1 MAQVRDIKARI
12 SLDGESA
19 FRKALS
25 MSNNSLKAMREEL
38 KTVTS
43 EFNQN
48 DDAVE
53 KTAKAQEI
61 LRKMQEQS
69 EQKIQALSDAV
80 EYQSRKYQEAQAA
93 ADQAAEAYGY
103 ASEEAIHARKAADDA
118 ASATDKYSKMLYSA
132 QGEANKLSRELED
145 ISNSSDSSAD
155 SFDDVSDSFR
165 RALSMSNASLKSMRE
180 ELKTVTSE
188 FNQNDD
194 AVEKTAKAQ
203 EILRKMQ
210 EQSEQKIQALS
221 EAVEYQSRKYQE
233 AQAAADQAAEAYGY
247 ASEEAINARK
257 TADDAASA
265 TYKYS
270 EMLYSAQGEAN
281 KLSRELEDISNS
293 SDSSADSF
301 DDVSD
306 SLEDVNERSDK
317 ASDGFTT
324 MKGVAANLY
333 TEGIKFVTDGLHDMY
348 DLLLESDSAVGSFA
362 VKTGT
367 AASDMGQY
375 KDIINDIYESGNGES
390 LSNVS
395 DTMALVVQQ
404 FGNLNDADLSDITEN
419 LFTMESYFG
428 YDAQEQLRA
437 VKMLMDQFGVSCD
450 EAFSM
455 MIQGSQQGL
464 DKNGDLLDS
473 INEYAVHYQQLGY
486 DADDFFNSLAN
497 GTASGTFSVDKLG
510 DAMKEFGIRTK
521 DTADSTTEGFSLI
534 GLDADEMREK
544 FSQGGETAR
553 QATEDTLTA
562 LFQMDDQVK
571 MNQAGVDLFGTMW
584 EDLGAAGVKALM
596 NVNGNITTS
605 KETLEE
611 VDKIKFNGVER
622 RTESL
627 GRKFK
632 TEITQPIFDKAMP
645 KLESAMDYVSNNMDH
660 IIDTI
665 KKVGEAMKIALAIG
679 TVTKFVSSAV
689 SGMTAVVNAI
699 KAAKDAQLLL
709 NAAQKANLFGLIAG
723 VAVGA
728 GIAVYDYYRN
738 LEDSLEPTSLVSE
751 KTQELCDKLSDQ
763 KTKWEEAKDAAD
775 TNIKNKDAEFQYYE
789 GLKAELDG
797 IVDGNGRIKEGYE
810 NRAKFITEEL
820 GDVTGEEIEIV
831 DGVIQKYDEL
841 SVKLDEVLLK
851 KKGEAYANIYA
862 DQFSEALSG
871 KDDALNAY
879 MEAQNNYNSFRTHT
893 IYTDSG
899 QRNLRIAE
907 LEQSYENLRALGPDP
922 TDDWFGGT
930 LWTDFNNV
938 KKELNQL
945 KQEAADES
953 TLQQAL
959 MNAED
964 MYSEYSTTIA
974 NYQQL
979 QQAITSGTKD
989 ELETSMYYLENH
1001 FATAE
1006 TATSGYLQRQAYRI
1020 NNELGNTKTAV
1031 ANGMAGVTQ
1040 EDVTAMENMN
1050 IKAGIEW
1057 RKATS
1062 NAQKSMDD
1070 TVAAAAE
1077 LSGKLWS
1084 PMAAAATTGGSTFKA
1099 TFDAQDTPS
1108 AFNGLL
1114 ERSQNIAYE
1123 LYNNAAYAANM
1134 SADGYLNTMEERRR
1148 QLEASVSYTASMI
1161 SNAFNSALG
1170 IASPSK
1176 KFGWAAEMSVAGYIN
1191 TINDSLPEMQNAGR
1205 TMAESAVTPF
1215 EQYLSEHSVSPE
1227 VYATAAIGTAD
1238 RISNRG
1244 NTQNLNRTANITV
1257 NLNGLS
1263 IGNVN
1268 SEDDIRKVMQRIAAE
1283 TQKAVFVT
1291 GGGVK

>member
-103 ASEEAIHARKAADDA
+103 ASEEAINARKAADDA

-155 SFDDVSDSFR
+155 SFDDVSDS
-165 RALSMSNASLKSMRE
+165 
-180 ELKTVTSE
+180 
-188 FNQNDD
+188 
-194 AVEKTAKAQ
+194 
-203 EILRKMQ
+203 
-210 EQSEQKIQALS
+210 
-221 EAVEYQSRKYQE
+221 
-233 AQAAADQAAEAYGY
+233 
-247 ASEEAINARK
+247 
-257 TADDAASA
+257 
-265 TYKYS
+265 
-270 EMLYSAQGEAN
+270 
-281 KLSRELEDISNS
+281 
-293 SDSSADSF
+293 
-301 DDVSD
+301 
-306 SLEDVNERSDK
+306 LEDVSERSDK

-404 FGNLNDADLSDITEN
+404 FGDLNDADLSDITEN

-437 VKMLMDQFGVSCD
+437 VKMLMDQFGVSSD

-455 MIQGSQQGL
+455 IIQGSQQGL

-521 DTADSTTEGFSLI
+521 DTSTTTTDAFTLLGYGAGAS
-534 GLDADEMREK
+534 ADEIQKTKDEVEK
-544 FSQGGETAR
+544 LEKNLKYAKMEQSNFNDKTSELTRMKNADKIAEYSNALETANFKLEMMTSSADTSKGSIEDLQNKFAEGGESA
-553 QATEDTLTA
+553 QEATQEVLEA
-562 LFQMDDQVK
+562 LFSMEDPVAQ
-571 MNQAGVDLFGTMW
+571 NAAGVGLFGTMW

-605 KETLEE
+605 KKTLEE

-660 IIDTI
+660 IIDII

-723 VAVGA
+723 LAVGA
-728 GIAVYDYYRN
+728 GIAIYDYYRN

-763 KTKWEEAKDAAD
+763 RTKWEEAKDAAD

-871 KDDALNAY
+871 KDDALNTY
-879 MEAQNNYNSFRTHT
+879 MEAQNNYNSFRTHA
-893 IYTDSG
+893 IYADSG

-907 LEQSYENLRALGPDP
+907 LEKQNARLREYDIADPD
-922 TDDWFGGT
+922 
-930 LWTDFNNV
+930 V
-938 KKELNQL
+938 VRELNQL
-945 KQEAADES
+945 KQEAADER

>member
-155 SFDDVSDSFR
+155 SFDDVSDS
-165 RALSMSNASLKSMRE
+165 
-180 ELKTVTSE
+180 
-188 FNQNDD
+188 
-194 AVEKTAKAQ
+194 
-203 EILRKMQ
+203 
-210 EQSEQKIQALS
+210 
-221 EAVEYQSRKYQE
+221 
-233 AQAAADQAAEAYGY
+233 
-247 ASEEAINARK
+247 
-257 TADDAASA
+257 
-265 TYKYS
+265 
-270 EMLYSAQGEAN
+270 
-281 KLSRELEDISNS
+281 
-293 SDSSADSF
+293 
-301 DDVSD
+301 
-306 SLEDVNERSDK
+306 LEDVRDRSDK
-317 ASDGFTT
+317 ASDGFTA

-404 FGNLNDADLSDITEN
+404 FGDLNDADLSDITEN

-437 VKMLMDQFGVSCD
+437 VKMLMDQFGVSSD

-645 KLESAMDYVSNNMDH
+645 KLESAMDYISNNMDH
-660 IIDTI
+660 IIDAI

-723 VAVGA
+723 LAVGA
-728 GIAVYDYYRN
+728 GIAIYDYYRN

-763 KTKWEEAKDAAD
+763 RTKWEEAKDAAD

-797 IVDGNGRIKEGYE
+797 IVDDNGRIKEGYE

-964 MYSEYSTTIA
+964 MYSECSTTIA

-1050 IKAGIEW
+1050 IRAGIEW

-1084 PMAAAATTGGSTFKA
+1084 PMAAAAATGGSTFKA

-1148 QLEASVSYTASMI
+1148 QLEATVSYTASMI

>member
-53 KTAKAQEI
+53 KTARAQEI

-103 ASEEAIHARKAADDA
+103 ASEEAINARKTADDA

-132 QGEANKLSRELED
+132 QGEANKLSRELEN
-145 ISNSSDSSAD
+145 IS
-155 SFDDVSDSFR
+155 
-165 RALSMSNASLKSMRE
+165 
-180 ELKTVTSE
+180 
-188 FNQNDD
+188 
-194 AVEKTAKAQ
+194 
-203 EILRKMQ
+203 
-210 EQSEQKIQALS
+210 
-221 EAVEYQSRKYQE
+221 
-233 AQAAADQAAEAYGY
+233 G
-247 ASEEAINARK
+247 
-257 TADDAASA
+257 
-265 TYKYS
+265 
-270 EMLYSAQGEAN
+270 
-281 KLSRELEDISNS
+281 S

-306 SLEDVNERSDK
+306 SLEDVRDRSDK
-317 ASDGFTT
+317 ASDGFTA
-324 MKGVAANLY
+324 MQGVAANLY
-333 TEGIKFVTDGLHDMY
+333 TKGIELVADGLRDMY

-404 FGNLNDADLSDITEN
+404 FGDLNDADLSDITEN

-437 VKMLMDQFGVSCD
+437 VKMLMDQFGVSSD

-455 MIQGSQQGL
+455 IIQGSQQGL
-464 DKNGDLLDS
+464 NKNDDLLDT
-473 INEYAVHYQQLGY
+473 INEYAVQYKQLGY
-486 DADDFFNSLAN
+486 DADDFFNSLVN
-497 GTASGTFSVDKLG
+497 GTASGTHSVDKLG
-510 DAMKEFGIRTK
+510 DAMKEFNIKTK
-521 DTADSTTEGFSLI
+521 DTSTTTTDAFTLLGYGAGASAEEIKKTEDEIEQLEKNLKYAKMEQSNFNDTTSELTRMKNADKI
-534 GLDADEMREK
+534 AEYSDALQVARSKLDDMATSGKSTKGSIEDLQER
-544 FSQGGETAR
+544 FAQGGESA
-553 QATEDTLTA
+553 QEATQEVLEA
-562 LFQMDDQVK
+562 LFSMEDPVAQ
-571 MNQAGVDLFGTMW
+571 NAAGVGLFGTKW
-584 EDLGAAGVKALM
+584 EDLGIEGVKALM
-596 NVNGNITTS
+596 DVNGNITTS

-611 VDKIKFNGVER
+611 VDKIKFNSVER

-723 VAVGA
+723 LAVGA
-728 GIAVYDYYRN
+728 GIAIYDYYRN

-751 KTQELCDKLSDQ
+751 KTQELCDKLSNQ

-871 KDDALNAY
+871 KDDALNTY
-879 MEAQNNYNSFRTHT
+879 MEAQNNYNSFRTHA

-907 LEQSYENLRALGPDP
+907 LERSYENLKALGPDP

-1020 NNELGNTKTAV
+1020 NNELDNTKTAV

-1077 LSGKLWS
+1077 LGGKLWS
-1084 PMAAAATTGGSTFKA
+1084 PMAAAAATSGSTFKA

-1227 VYATAAIGTAD
+1227 AYANAAIGTAD
-1238 RISNRG
+1238 RMSNRE
-1244 NTQNLNRTANITV
+1244 NTQNLNRTANVTV

>member
-103 ASEEAIHARKAADDA
+103 AAEEAIHARKAADDA

-155 SFDDVSDSFR
+155 SFDDVSDS
-165 RALSMSNASLKSMRE
+165 
-180 ELKTVTSE
+180 
-188 FNQNDD
+188 
-194 AVEKTAKAQ
+194 
-203 EILRKMQ
+203 
-210 EQSEQKIQALS
+210 
-221 EAVEYQSRKYQE
+221 
-233 AQAAADQAAEAYGY
+233 
-247 ASEEAINARK
+247 
-257 TADDAASA
+257 
-265 TYKYS
+265 
-270 EMLYSAQGEAN
+270 
-281 KLSRELEDISNS
+281 
-293 SDSSADSF
+293 
-301 DDVSD
+301 
-306 SLEDVNERSDK
+306 LEDVRDCSDK

-404 FGNLNDADLSDITEN
+404 FGDLNDADLSDVTEN

-437 VKMLMDQFGVSCD
+437 VKMLMDQFGVSSD

-455 MIQGSQQGL
+455 IIQGSQQGL

-473 INEYAVHYQQLGY
+473 INEYAVHYKQLGY

-605 KETLEE
+605 KKTLEE

-689 SGMTAVVNAI
+689 SGMFAVIDAI

-728 GIAVYDYYRN
+728 GIAIYDYYRN

-763 KTKWEEAKDAAD
+763 RTKWEEAKDAAD

-1020 NNELGNTKTAV
+1020 NNELDNTKTAV

-1084 PMAAAATTGGSTFKA
+1084 PMAAAAATGGSTFKA

-1215 EQYLSEHSVSPE
+1215 ERYLSEHSVSPE
-1227 VYATAAIGTAD
+1227 AYANAAIGTAD

-1244 NTQNLNRTANITV
+1244 NTQNLNRTANVTV

>member
-145 ISNSSDSSAD
+145 ISN
-155 SFDDVSDSFR
+155 
-165 RALSMSNASLKSMRE
+165 N
-180 ELKTVTSE
+180 
-188 FNQNDD
+188 
-194 AVEKTAKAQ
+194 
-203 EILRKMQ
+203 
-210 EQSEQKIQALS
+210 
-221 EAVEYQSRKYQE
+221 
-233 AQAAADQAAEAYGY
+233 
-247 ASEEAINARK
+247 
-257 TADDAASA
+257 
-265 TYKYS
+265 
-270 EMLYSAQGEAN
+270 
-281 KLSRELEDISNS
+281 

-306 SLEDVNERSDK
+306 SLEDVSERSDK

-404 FGNLNDADLSDITEN
+404 FGDLNDADLSDITEN

-437 VKMLMDQFGVSCD
+437 VKMLMDQFGVSSD

-605 KETLEE
+605 KKTLEE

-622 RTESL
+622 RTE
-627 GRKFK
+627 
-632 TEITQPIFDKAMP
+632 
-645 KLESAMDYVSNNMDH
+645 
-660 IIDTI
+660 
-665 KKVGEAMKIALAIG
+665 
-679 TVTKFVSSAV
+679 
-689 SGMTAVVNAI
+689 
-699 KAAKDAQLLL
+699 
-709 NAAQKANLFGLIAG
+709 NL
-723 VAVGA
+723 
-728 GIAVYDYYRN
+728 
-738 LEDSLEPTSLVSE
+738 
-751 KTQELCDKLSDQ
+751 
-763 KTKWEEAKDAAD
+763 
-775 TNIKNKDAEFQYYE
+775 
-789 GLKAELDG
+789 
-797 IVDGNGRIKEGYE
+797 
-810 NRAKFITEEL
+810 
-820 GDVTGEEIEIV
+820 
-831 DGVIQKYDEL
+831 
-841 SVKLDEVLLK
+841 
-851 KKGEAYANIYA
+851 
-862 DQFSEALSG
+862 SEA
-871 KDDALNAY
+871 
-879 MEAQNNYNSFRTHT
+879 E
-893 IYTDSG
+893 
-899 QRNLRIAE
+899 
-907 LEQSYENLRALGPDP
+907 
-922 TDDWFGGT
+922 
-930 LWTDFNNV
+930 
-938 KKELNQL
+938 
-945 KQEAADES
+945 
-953 TLQQAL
+953 
-959 MNAED
+959 
-964 MYSEYSTTIA
+964 
-974 NYQQL
+974 
-979 QQAITSGTKD
+979 
-989 ELETSMYYLENH
+989 
-1001 FATAE
+1001 
-1006 TATSGYLQRQAYRI
+1006 
-1020 NNELGNTKTAV
+1020 
-1031 ANGMAGVTQ
+1031 
-1040 EDVTAMENMN
+1040 
-1050 IKAGIEW
+1050 
-1057 RKATS
+1057 
-1062 NAQKSMDD
+1062 
-1070 TVAAAAE
+1070 
-1077 LSGKLWS
+1077 
-1084 PMAAAATTGGSTFKA
+1084 
-1099 TFDAQDTPS
+1099 
-1108 AFNGLL
+1108 
-1114 ERSQNIAYE
+1114 
-1123 LYNNAAYAANM
+1123 
-1134 SADGYLNTMEERRR
+1134 
-1148 QLEASVSYTASMI
+1148 
-1161 SNAFNSALG
+1161 
-1170 IASPSK
+1170 
-1176 KFGWAAEMSVAGYIN
+1176 
-1191 TINDSLPEMQNAGR
+1191 
-1205 TMAESAVTPF
+1205 
-1215 EQYLSEHSVSPE
+1215 
-1227 VYATAAIGTAD
+1227 
-1238 RISNRG
+1238 
-1244 NTQNLNRTANITV
+1244 
-1257 NLNGLS
+1257 
-1263 IGNVN
+1263 
-1268 SEDDIRKVMQRIAAE
+1268 
-1283 TQKAVFVT
+1283 
-1291 GGGVK
+1291 

>member
-155 SFDDVSDSFR
+155 SFDDVSDS
-165 RALSMSNASLKSMRE
+165 
-180 ELKTVTSE
+180 
-188 FNQNDD
+188 
-194 AVEKTAKAQ
+194 
-203 EILRKMQ
+203 
-210 EQSEQKIQALS
+210 
-221 EAVEYQSRKYQE
+221 
-233 AQAAADQAAEAYGY
+233 
-247 ASEEAINARK
+247 
-257 TADDAASA
+257 
-265 TYKYS
+265 
-270 EMLYSAQGEAN
+270 
-281 KLSRELEDISNS
+281 
-293 SDSSADSF
+293 
-301 DDVSD
+301 
-306 SLEDVNERSDK
+306 LEDVSERSDK

-404 FGNLNDADLSDITEN
+404 FGDLNDADLSDITEN

-437 VKMLMDQFGVSCD
+437 VKMLMDQFGISSD

-611 VDKIKFNGVER
+611 VDKIKFNSVER

-723 VAVGA
+723 LAVGA
-728 GIAVYDYYRN
+728 GIAIYDYYRN

-763 KTKWEEAKDAAD
+763 RTKWEEAKDAAD

-1227 VYATAAIGTAD
+1227 VYTTAAIGTAD

>member
-155 SFDDVSDSFR
+155 SFDDVSDS
-165 RALSMSNASLKSMRE
+165 
-180 ELKTVTSE
+180 
-188 FNQNDD
+188 
-194 AVEKTAKAQ
+194 
-203 EILRKMQ
+203 
-210 EQSEQKIQALS
+210 
-221 EAVEYQSRKYQE
+221 
-233 AQAAADQAAEAYGY
+233 
-247 ASEEAINARK
+247 
-257 TADDAASA
+257 
-265 TYKYS
+265 
-270 EMLYSAQGEAN
+270 
-281 KLSRELEDISNS
+281 
-293 SDSSADSF
+293 
-301 DDVSD
+301 
-306 SLEDVNERSDK
+306 LEDVSERSDK

-404 FGNLNDADLSDITEN
+404 FGDLNDADLSDITEN

-437 VKMLMDQFGVSCD
+437 VKMLMDQFGVSSD

-521 DTADSTTEGFSLI
+521 DTAESTTEGFSLI

-723 VAVGA
+723 LAVGA
-728 GIAVYDYYRN
+728 GIAIYDYYRN

-763 KTKWEEAKDAAD
+763 RTKWEEAKDAAD

-871 KDDALNAY
+871 KDEALNAY

-907 LEQSYENLRALGPDP
+907 LERSYENLKALGPDP

-964 MYSEYSTTIA
+964 VYSEYSTTIA

-1020 NNELGNTKTAV
+1020 NNELDNTKTAV

-1077 LSGKLWS
+1077 LGGKLWS
-1084 PMAAAATTGGSTFKA
+1084 PMAAAAATGGSTFKA

-1191 TINDSLPEMQNAGR
+1191 TINDSLPEMHNAGR

-1227 VYATAAIGTAD
+1227 AYANAAIGTAD
-1238 RISNRG
+1238 RMSNRG
-1244 NTQNLNRTANITV
+1244 NAQNLNRTANITV

>member
-145 ISNSSDSSAD
+145 ISDSS
-155 SFDDVSDSFR
+155 
-165 RALSMSNASLKSMRE
+165 N
-180 ELKTVTSE
+180 
-188 FNQNDD
+188 
-194 AVEKTAKAQ
+194 
-203 EILRKMQ
+203 
-210 EQSEQKIQALS
+210 
-221 EAVEYQSRKYQE
+221 
-233 AQAAADQAAEAYGY
+233 
-247 ASEEAINARK
+247 
-257 TADDAASA
+257 
-265 TYKYS
+265 
-270 EMLYSAQGEAN
+270 
-281 KLSRELEDISNS
+281 
-293 SDSSADSF
+293 SSADSF

-306 SLEDVNERSDK
+306 SLEDVRDRSDK
-317 ASDGFTT
+317 ASDGFTA

-367 AASDMGQY
+367 AASDMEQY

-404 FGNLNDADLSDITEN
+404 FGDLNDADLSDITEN

-437 VKMLMDQFGVSCD
+437 VKMLMDQFGISSD

-723 VAVGA
+723 LAVGA
-728 GIAVYDYYRN
+728 GIAIYDYYNN

-763 KTKWEEAKDAAD
+763 RTKWEEAKDAAD

-1227 VYATAAIGTAD
+1227 AYANAAIGTAD
-1238 RISNRG
+1238 RMSNRG

>member
-723 VAVGA
+723 LAVGA
-728 GIAVYDYYRN
+728 GIAIYDYYRN

-763 KTKWEEAKDAAD
+763 RTKWEEAKDAAD

>member
-155 SFDDVSDSFR
+155 SFDDVSDS
-165 RALSMSNASLKSMRE
+165 
-180 ELKTVTSE
+180 
-188 FNQNDD
+188 
-194 AVEKTAKAQ
+194 
-203 EILRKMQ
+203 
-210 EQSEQKIQALS
+210 
-221 EAVEYQSRKYQE
+221 
-233 AQAAADQAAEAYGY
+233 
-247 ASEEAINARK
+247 
-257 TADDAASA
+257 
-265 TYKYS
+265 
-270 EMLYSAQGEAN
+270 
-281 KLSRELEDISNS
+281 
-293 SDSSADSF
+293 
-301 DDVSD
+301 
-306 SLEDVNERSDK
+306 LEDVRDRSDK

-395 DTMALVVQQ
+395 DTMALVVQR
-404 FGNLNDADLSDITEN
+404 FGDLNDADLSDITEN

-437 VKMLMDQFGVSCD
+437 VKMLMDQFGVSSD

-596 NVNGNITTS
+596 DVNGNITTS
-605 KETLEE
+605 KKTLEE

-723 VAVGA
+723 LAVGA
-728 GIAVYDYYRN
+728 GIAIYDYYNN

-763 KTKWEEAKDAAD
+763 RTKWEEAKDAAD

-907 LEQSYENLRALGPDP
+907 LERSYENLKALGPDP

-1176 KFGWAAEMSVAGYIN
+1176 KFGWAAEMSIAGYIN

-1227 VYATAAIGTAD
+1227 AYANAAIGTAD
-1238 RISNRG
+1238 RMSNRG

>member
-53 KTAKAQEI
+53 KAAKAQEI

-155 SFDDVSDSFR
+155 SFDDVSDS
-165 RALSMSNASLKSMRE
+165 
-180 ELKTVTSE
+180 
-188 FNQNDD
+188 
-194 AVEKTAKAQ
+194 
-203 EILRKMQ
+203 
-210 EQSEQKIQALS
+210 
-221 EAVEYQSRKYQE
+221 
-233 AQAAADQAAEAYGY
+233 
-247 ASEEAINARK
+247 
-257 TADDAASA
+257 
-265 TYKYS
+265 
-270 EMLYSAQGEAN
+270 
-281 KLSRELEDISNS
+281 
-293 SDSSADSF
+293 
-301 DDVSD
+301 
-306 SLEDVNERSDK
+306 LEDVSERSDK

-375 KDIINDIYESGNGES
+375 KDIINDIYESGNGKS

-404 FGNLNDADLSDITEN
+404 FGDLNDADLSDITEN

-437 VKMLMDQFGVSCD
+437 VKMLMDQFGVSSD

-605 KETLEE
+605 KKTLEE

-723 VAVGA
+723 LAVGA
-728 GIAVYDYYRN
+728 GIAIYDYYRN

-763 KTKWEEAKDAAD
+763 RTKWEEAKDAAD

-907 LEQSYENLRALGPDP
+907 LEQSYEDLRALGPDP

-1244 NTQNLNRTANITV
+1244 NTQNLNRTANVTV

>member
-103 ASEEAIHARKAADDA
+103 ASEEAINARKAADDA

-155 SFDDVSDSFR
+155 SFDDVSDS
-165 RALSMSNASLKSMRE
+165 
-180 ELKTVTSE
+180 
-188 FNQNDD
+188 
-194 AVEKTAKAQ
+194 
-203 EILRKMQ
+203 
-210 EQSEQKIQALS
+210 
-221 EAVEYQSRKYQE
+221 
-233 AQAAADQAAEAYGY
+233 
-247 ASEEAINARK
+247 
-257 TADDAASA
+257 
-265 TYKYS
+265 
-270 EMLYSAQGEAN
+270 
-281 KLSRELEDISNS
+281 
-293 SDSSADSF
+293 
-301 DDVSD
+301 
-306 SLEDVNERSDK
+306 LEDVSERSDK
-317 ASDGFTT
+317 ASDGFTA

-404 FGNLNDADLSDITEN
+404 FGDLNDADLSDITEN

-437 VKMLMDQFGVSCD
+437 VKMLMDQFGVSSD

-473 INEYAVHYQQLGY
+473 INEYAVHYKQLGY

-723 VAVGA
+723 LAVGA
-728 GIAVYDYYRN
+728 GIAIYDYYRN

-763 KTKWEEAKDAAD
+763 RTKWEEAKDAAD

-871 KDDALNAY
+871 KDDALNTY
-879 MEAQNNYNSFRTHT
+879 MEAQNNYNSFRTHA
-893 IYTDSG
+893 IYADSG

-907 LEQSYENLRALGPDP
+907 LEKQNARLREYDIADPD
-922 TDDWFGGT
+922 
-930 LWTDFNNV
+930 V
-938 KKELNQL
+938 VRELNQL

-1077 LSGKLWS
+1077 LGGKLWS
-1084 PMAAAATTGGSTFKA
+1084 PMAAAAATGGSTFKA

-1114 ERSQNIAYE
+1114 ERSKNIAYE

-1215 EQYLSEHSVSPE
+1215 EQYLSEHSVLPE

>member
-132 QGEANKLSRELED
+132 QGEANKL
-145 ISNSSDSSAD
+145 N
-155 SFDDVSDSFR
+155 
-165 RALSMSNASLKSMRE
+165 
-180 ELKTVTSE
+180 
-188 FNQNDD
+188 
-194 AVEKTAKAQ
+194 
-203 EILRKMQ
+203 
-210 EQSEQKIQALS
+210 
-221 EAVEYQSRKYQE
+221 
-233 AQAAADQAAEAYGY
+233 
-247 ASEEAINARK
+247 
-257 TADDAASA
+257 
-265 TYKYS
+265 
-270 EMLYSAQGEAN
+270 
-281 KLSRELEDISNS
+281 RELEDISNS

-306 SLEDVNERSDK
+306 SLEDVRDRSDK
-317 ASDGFTT
+317 ASDGFTA

-404 FGNLNDADLSDITEN
+404 FGDLNDAELSDITEN

-464 DKNGDLLDS
+464 NKNGDLLDS

-605 KETLEE
+605 KKTLEE

-723 VAVGA
+723 LAVGA
-728 GIAVYDYYRN
+728 GIAIYDYYRN

-763 KTKWEEAKDAAD
+763 RTKWEEAKDAAD

-1191 TINDSLPEMQNAGR
+1191 TINDSLPKMQNAGR

-1227 VYATAAIGTAD
+1227 VYTTAAIGTAD

>member
-145 ISNSSDSSAD
+145 ISDSS
-155 SFDDVSDSFR
+155 
-165 RALSMSNASLKSMRE
+165 N
-180 ELKTVTSE
+180 
-188 FNQNDD
+188 
-194 AVEKTAKAQ
+194 
-203 EILRKMQ
+203 
-210 EQSEQKIQALS
+210 
-221 EAVEYQSRKYQE
+221 
-233 AQAAADQAAEAYGY
+233 
-247 ASEEAINARK
+247 
-257 TADDAASA
+257 
-265 TYKYS
+265 
-270 EMLYSAQGEAN
+270 
-281 KLSRELEDISNS
+281 
-293 SDSSADSF
+293 SSADSF

-306 SLEDVNERSDK
+306 SLEDVRDRSDK
-317 ASDGFTT
+317 ASDGFTA

-367 AASDMGQY
+367 AASDMEQY

-404 FGNLNDADLSDITEN
+404 FGDLNDADLSDITEN

-437 VKMLMDQFGVSCD
+437 VKMLMDQFGISSD

-723 VAVGA
+723 LAVGA
-728 GIAVYDYYRN
+728 GIAIYDYYNN

-763 KTKWEEAKDAAD
+763 RTKWEEAKDAAD

-953 TLQQAL
+953 TLQQTL

-1227 VYATAAIGTAD
+1227 AYANAAIGTAD
-1238 RISNRG
+1238 RMSNRG

>member
-103 ASEEAIHARKAADDA
+103 VSEEAIHARKAADDA

-155 SFDDVSDSFR
+155 SFDDVSDS
-165 RALSMSNASLKSMRE
+165 
-180 ELKTVTSE
+180 
-188 FNQNDD
+188 
-194 AVEKTAKAQ
+194 
-203 EILRKMQ
+203 
-210 EQSEQKIQALS
+210 
-221 EAVEYQSRKYQE
+221 
-233 AQAAADQAAEAYGY
+233 
-247 ASEEAINARK
+247 
-257 TADDAASA
+257 
-265 TYKYS
+265 
-270 EMLYSAQGEAN
+270 
-281 KLSRELEDISNS
+281 
-293 SDSSADSF
+293 
-301 DDVSD
+301 
-306 SLEDVNERSDK
+306 LEDVRDRSDK
-317 ASDGFTT
+317 ASDGFTA

-404 FGNLNDADLSDITEN
+404 FGDLNDADLSDITEN

-437 VKMLMDQFGVSCD
+437 VKMLMDQFGVSSD

-455 MIQGSQQGL
+455 IIQGSQQGL
-464 DKNGDLLDS
+464 NKNDDLLDT
-473 INEYAVHYQQLGY
+473 INEYAVQYKQLGY
-486 DADDFFNSLAN
+486 DADDFFNSLVN
-497 GTASGTFSVDKLG
+497 GTASGTHSVDKLG
-510 DAMKEFGIRTK
+510 DAMKEFNIKTK
-521 DTADSTTEGFSLI
+521 DTSTTTTDAFTLLGYGAGASAEEIKKTEDEIEQLEKNLKYAKMEQSNFNDTTSELTRMKNADKI
-534 GLDADEMREK
+534 AEYSDALQVARSKLDDMATSGKSTKGSIEDLQER
-544 FSQGGETAR
+544 FAQGGESA
-553 QATEDTLTA
+553 QEATQEVLEA
-562 LFQMDDQVK
+562 LFSMEDPVAQ
-571 MNQAGVDLFGTMW
+571 NAAGVGLFGTKW
-584 EDLGAAGVKALM
+584 EDLGIEGVKALM
-596 NVNGNITTS
+596 DVNGNITTS

-611 VDKIKFNGVER
+611 VDKIKFNSVER

-723 VAVGA
+723 LAVGA
-728 GIAVYDYYRN
+728 GIAIYDYYRN

-763 KTKWEEAKDAAD
+763 RTKWEEAKDAAD

-879 MEAQNNYNSFRTHT
+879 MEAQNNYNSFRTHA

-989 ELETSMYYLENH
+989 KLETSMYYLENH

-1020 NNELGNTKTAV
+1020 NNELDNTKTAV

-1077 LSGKLWS
+1077 LGGKLWS
-1084 PMAAAATTGGSTFKA
+1084 PMAAAAATGGSTFKA

>member
-145 ISNSSDSSAD
+145 IS
-155 SFDDVSDSFR
+155 
-165 RALSMSNASLKSMRE
+165 
-180 ELKTVTSE
+180 
-188 FNQNDD
+188 
-194 AVEKTAKAQ
+194 
-203 EILRKMQ
+203 
-210 EQSEQKIQALS
+210 
-221 EAVEYQSRKYQE
+221 
-233 AQAAADQAAEAYGY
+233 G
-247 ASEEAINARK
+247 
-257 TADDAASA
+257 
-265 TYKYS
+265 
-270 EMLYSAQGEAN
+270 
-281 KLSRELEDISNS
+281 S

-306 SLEDVNERSDK
+306 SLEDVSERSDK

-367 AASDMGQY
+367 AASDMEQY

-404 FGNLNDADLSDITEN
+404 FGDLNDADLSDITEN

-437 VKMLMDQFGVSCD
+437 VKMLMDQFGVSSD

-455 MIQGSQQGL
+455 IIQGSQQGL
-464 DKNGDLLDS
+464 NKNDDLLDT
-473 INEYAVHYQQLGY
+473 INEYAVQYKQLGY
-486 DADDFFNSLAN
+486 DADDFFNSLVN
-497 GTASGTFSVDKLG
+497 GTASGTHSVDKLG
-510 DAMKEFGIRTK
+510 DAMKEFNIKTK
-521 DTADSTTEGFSLI
+521 DTSTTTTDAFTLLGYGAGASAEEIKKTEDEIEQLEKNLKYAKMEQSNFNDTTSELTRMKNADKI
-534 GLDADEMREK
+534 AEYSDALQVARSKLDDMATSGKSTKGSIEDLQER
-544 FSQGGETAR
+544 FAQGGESA
-553 QATEDTLTA
+553 QEATQEVLEA
-562 LFQMDDQVK
+562 LFSMEDPVAQ
-571 MNQAGVDLFGTMW
+571 NAAGVGLFGTKW
-584 EDLGAAGVKALM
+584 EDLGIEGVKALM
-596 NVNGNITTS
+596 DVNGNITTS

-611 VDKIKFNGVER
+611 VDKIKFNSVER

-660 IIDTI
+660 IIDII

-723 VAVGA
+723 LAVGA
-728 GIAVYDYYRN
+728 GIAIYDYYRN

-763 KTKWEEAKDAAD
+763 RTKWEEAKDAAD

-879 MEAQNNYNSFRTHT
+879 MEAQNNYNSFRTHA
-893 IYTDSG
+893 IYADSG

-907 LEQSYENLRALGPDP
+907 LEKQNARLREYDIADPD
-922 TDDWFGGT
+922 
-930 LWTDFNNV
+930 V
-938 KKELNQL
+938 VRELNQL
-945 KQEAADES
+945 KQEAADER

-1020 NNELGNTKTAV
+1020 NNELDNTKTAV

-1050 IKAGIEW
+1050 IRAGIEW

-1084 PMAAAATTGGSTFKA
+1084 PMAAAAATGGSTFKA

-1108 AFNGLL
+1108 AFQPISDRLWWMGKDLH
-1114 ERSQNIAYE
+1114 
-1123 LYNNAAYAANM
+1123 AAAGYSANM
-1134 SADGYLNTMEERRR
+1134 AAAGWLETMAERRR
-1148 QLEASVSYTASMI
+1148 DFVESVDSIASMI
-1161 SNAFNSALG
+1161 SGSFNSALG

>member
-53 KTAKAQEI
+53 KTARAQEI

-103 ASEEAIHARKAADDA
+103 ASEEAINARKAADDA

-155 SFDDVSDSFR
+155 SFDDVSDS
-165 RALSMSNASLKSMRE
+165 
-180 ELKTVTSE
+180 
-188 FNQNDD
+188 
-194 AVEKTAKAQ
+194 
-203 EILRKMQ
+203 
-210 EQSEQKIQALS
+210 
-221 EAVEYQSRKYQE
+221 
-233 AQAAADQAAEAYGY
+233 
-247 ASEEAINARK
+247 
-257 TADDAASA
+257 
-265 TYKYS
+265 
-270 EMLYSAQGEAN
+270 
-281 KLSRELEDISNS
+281 
-293 SDSSADSF
+293 
-301 DDVSD
+301 
-306 SLEDVNERSDK
+306 LEDVRDRSDK

-404 FGNLNDADLSDITEN
+404 FGDLNDADLSDITEN

-437 VKMLMDQFGVSCD
+437 VKMLMDQFGVSSD

-455 MIQGSQQGL
+455 IIQGSQQGL

-473 INEYAVHYQQLGY
+473 INEYAVHYKQLGY

-534 GLDADEMREK
+534 GLDADEMRKK

-596 NVNGNITTS
+596 NVNGKITTS

-611 VDKIKFNGVER
+611 VDKIKFNSVER

-723 VAVGA
+723 LAVGA
-728 GIAVYDYYRN
+728 GIAIYDYYRN

-871 KDDALNAY
+871 KDDALNTY
-879 MEAQNNYNSFRTHT
+879 MEAQNNYSNFRLHA
-893 IYTDSG
+893 IYADSG

-907 LEQSYENLRALGPDP
+907 LEKQNARLREYDIADPD
-922 TDDWFGGT
+922 
-930 LWTDFNNV
+930 V
-938 KKELNQL
+938 VRELNQL

-959 MNAED
+959 INAED

-974 NYQQL
+974 NYEQL
-979 QQAITSGTKD
+979 QQAITSGTKE

-1020 NNELGNTKTAV
+1020 NNELDNTKTAV

-1050 IKAGIEW
+1050 IRTGIEW

-1084 PMAAAATTGGSTFKA
+1084 PMAAAAATGGSTFKA

-1215 EQYLSEHSVSPE
+1215 EQYLSEHSVLPE
-1227 VYATAAIGTAD
+1227 TYATAAIGTAD
-1238 RISNRG
+1238 RMSNRG
-1244 NTQNLNRTANITV
+1244 NTQNLNRTANVTV

-1268 SEDDIRKVMQRIAAE
+1268 NEDDIRKVMQRIAAE

>member
-145 ISNSSDSSAD
+145 ISN
-155 SFDDVSDSFR
+155 
-165 RALSMSNASLKSMRE
+165 N
-180 ELKTVTSE
+180 
-188 FNQNDD
+188 
-194 AVEKTAKAQ
+194 
-203 EILRKMQ
+203 
-210 EQSEQKIQALS
+210 
-221 EAVEYQSRKYQE
+221 
-233 AQAAADQAAEAYGY
+233 
-247 ASEEAINARK
+247 
-257 TADDAASA
+257 
-265 TYKYS
+265 
-270 EMLYSAQGEAN
+270 
-281 KLSRELEDISNS
+281 

-306 SLEDVNERSDK
+306 SLEDVSERSDK

-404 FGNLNDADLSDITEN
+404 FGDLNDADLSDITEN

-437 VKMLMDQFGVSCD
+437 VKMLMDQFGVSSD

-605 KETLEE
+605 KKTLEE

-645 KLESAMDYVSNNMDH
+645 KLESAMGYVSNNMDH

-723 VAVGA
+723 LAVGA
-728 GIAVYDYYRN
+728 GIAIYDYYRN

-763 KTKWEEAKDAAD
+763 RTKWEEAKDAAD

-871 KDDALNAY
+871 KDDALNTY
-879 MEAQNNYNSFRTHT
+879 MESQNNYNSFRTHA

-907 LEQSYENLRALGPDP
+907 LERSYENLKALGPDP

-964 MYSEYSTTIA
+964 VYSEYSTTIA

-1077 LSGKLWS
+1077 LGGKLWS
-1084 PMAAAATTGGSTFKA
+1084 PMAAAAATGGSTFKA

-1191 TINDSLPEMQNAGR
+1191 TINDSLPEMHNAGR

-1227 VYATAAIGTAD
+1227 AYANAAIGTAD
-1238 RISNRG
+1238 RMSNRG
-1244 NTQNLNRTANITV
+1244 NAQNLNRTANITV

>member
-103 ASEEAIHARKAADDA
+103 ASEEAIHARKAANDA

-155 SFDDVSDSFR
+155 SFDDVSDS
-165 RALSMSNASLKSMRE
+165 
-180 ELKTVTSE
+180 
-188 FNQNDD
+188 
-194 AVEKTAKAQ
+194 
-203 EILRKMQ
+203 
-210 EQSEQKIQALS
+210 
-221 EAVEYQSRKYQE
+221 
-233 AQAAADQAAEAYGY
+233 
-247 ASEEAINARK
+247 
-257 TADDAASA
+257 
-265 TYKYS
+265 
-270 EMLYSAQGEAN
+270 
-281 KLSRELEDISNS
+281 
-293 SDSSADSF
+293 
-301 DDVSD
+301 
-306 SLEDVNERSDK
+306 LEDVSERSDK

-404 FGNLNDADLSDITEN
+404 FGDLNDADLSDITEN

-437 VKMLMDQFGVSCD
+437 VKMLMDQFGVSSD

-611 VDKIKFNGVER
+611 VDKIKFNSVER

-723 VAVGA
+723 LAVGA
-728 GIAVYDYYRN
+728 GIAIYDYYRN

-763 KTKWEEAKDAAD
+763 RTKWEEAKDAAD

-871 KDDALNAY
+871 KDDALNTY
-879 MEAQNNYNSFRTHT
+879 MEAQNNYSNFRLHA
-893 IYTDSG
+893 IYADSG

-907 LEQSYENLRALGPDP
+907 LEKQNARLREYDIADPD
-922 TDDWFGGT
+922 
-930 LWTDFNNV
+930 V
-938 KKELNQL
+938 VRELNQL

-979 QQAITSGTKD
+979 QQAITSGTKE

-1020 NNELGNTKTAV
+1020 NNELDNTKTAV

-1077 LSGKLWS
+1077 LGGKLWS
-1084 PMAAAATTGGSTFKA
+1084 PMAAAAATGGSTFKA

-1134 SADGYLNTMEERRR
+1134 SADGYLNTMEERQR

-1227 VYATAAIGTAD
+1227 AYANAAIGTAD
-1238 RISNRG
+1238 RMNNRG
-1244 NTQNLNRTANITV
+1244 NTQNLNRTANVTV

>member
-145 ISNSSDSSAD
+145 ISDSS
-155 SFDDVSDSFR
+155 
-165 RALSMSNASLKSMRE
+165 N
-180 ELKTVTSE
+180 
-188 FNQNDD
+188 
-194 AVEKTAKAQ
+194 
-203 EILRKMQ
+203 
-210 EQSEQKIQALS
+210 
-221 EAVEYQSRKYQE
+221 
-233 AQAAADQAAEAYGY
+233 
-247 ASEEAINARK
+247 
-257 TADDAASA
+257 
-265 TYKYS
+265 
-270 EMLYSAQGEAN
+270 
-281 KLSRELEDISNS
+281 
-293 SDSSADSF
+293 SSADSF

-306 SLEDVNERSDK
+306 SLEDVRDRSDK
-317 ASDGFTT
+317 ASDGFTA

-367 AASDMGQY
+367 AASDMEQY

-404 FGNLNDADLSDITEN
+404 FGDLNDADLSDITEN

-437 VKMLMDQFGVSCD
+437 VKMLMDQFGVSSD

-455 MIQGSQQGL
+455 IIQGSQQGL

-521 DTADSTTEGFSLI
+521 DTSTTTTDAFTLLGYGAGAS
-534 GLDADEMREK
+534 ADEIQKTKDEIEK
-544 FSQGGETAR
+544 LEKNLKYAKIEQSNFNDKTSELTRMKNADKIAEYSDALETANSKLEMMTSSADTSKGSIEDLQNKFAEGGESA
-553 QATEDTLTA
+553 QEATQEVLEA
-562 LFQMDDQVK
+562 LFSMEDPVAQ
-571 MNQAGVDLFGTMW
+571 NAAGVGLFGTMW
-584 EDLGAAGVKALM
+584 EDLGIEGVKALM
-596 NVNGNITTS
+596 DVNGNVTTS

-611 VDKIKFNGVER
+611 VDKIKFNSVER

-665 KKVGEAMKIALAIG
+665 KKVGEAMKIALAIV

-723 VAVGA
+723 LAVGA
-728 GIAVYDYYRN
+728 GIAIYDYYRN

-1244 NTQNLNRTANITV
+1244 NTQNLNRTANVTV

>member
-93 ADQAAEAYGY
+93 ADRAAEAYGY
-103 ASEEAIHARKAADDA
+103 SSEEAINARKAADDA

-132 QGEANKLSRELED
+132 QEEANKLSREL
-145 ISNSSDSSAD
+145 
-155 SFDDVSDSFR
+155 DDVSDS
-165 RALSMSNASLKSMRE
+165 S
-180 ELKTVTSE
+180 
-188 FNQNDD
+188 
-194 AVEKTAKAQ
+194 
-203 EILRKMQ
+203 
-210 EQSEQKIQALS
+210 
-221 EAVEYQSRKYQE
+221 
-233 AQAAADQAAEAYGY
+233 
-247 ASEEAINARK
+247 
-257 TADDAASA
+257 
-265 TYKYS
+265 
-270 EMLYSAQGEAN
+270 
-281 KLSRELEDISNS
+281 
-293 SDSSADSF
+293 
-301 DDVSD
+301 
-306 SLEDVNERSDK
+306 EDVRDRSDK
-317 ASDGFTT
+317 VSDGFTA

-404 FGNLNDADLSDITEN
+404 FGDLNDADLSDITEN

-437 VKMLMDQFGVSCD
+437 VKMLMDQFGVSSD

-455 MIQGSQQGL
+455 IIQGSQQGL

-534 GLDADEMREK
+534 GLDADEMRKK
-544 FSQGGETAR
+544 FSKGGETAR

-627 GRKFK
+627 GRKFE

-723 VAVGA
+723 LAVGA
-728 GIAVYDYYRN
+728 GIAIYDYYRN

-763 KTKWEEAKDAAD
+763 RTKWEEAKDAAD

-871 KDDALNAY
+871 KDDALNTY
-879 MEAQNNYNSFRTHT
+879 MEAQNNYSNFRLHA
-893 IYTDSG
+893 IYADSG
-899 QRNLRIAE
+899 QRNLKIAE
-907 LEQSYENLRALGPDP
+907 LEKQNARLREYDIADPD
-922 TDDWFGGT
+922 
-930 LWTDFNNV
+930 V
-938 KKELNQL
+938 VRELNQL

-979 QQAITSGTKD
+979 QQAITSGTKE

-1020 NNELGNTKTAV
+1020 NNELDNTKTAV

-1050 IKAGIEW
+1050 IRTGIEW

-1084 PMAAAATTGGSTFKA
+1084 PMAAAAATGGSTFKA

-1114 ERSQNIAYE
+1114 ERSRNIAYE
-1123 LYNNAAYAANM
+1123 LYNNSAYAANM
-1134 SADGYLNTMEERRR
+1134 SADGYLNTMEERQR

-1244 NTQNLNRTANITV
+1244 STQNLNRTANVTV

>member
-155 SFDDVSDSFR
+155 SFDDVSDS
-165 RALSMSNASLKSMRE
+165 
-180 ELKTVTSE
+180 
-188 FNQNDD
+188 
-194 AVEKTAKAQ
+194 
-203 EILRKMQ
+203 
-210 EQSEQKIQALS
+210 
-221 EAVEYQSRKYQE
+221 
-233 AQAAADQAAEAYGY
+233 
-247 ASEEAINARK
+247 
-257 TADDAASA
+257 
-265 TYKYS
+265 
-270 EMLYSAQGEAN
+270 
-281 KLSRELEDISNS
+281 
-293 SDSSADSF
+293 
-301 DDVSD
+301 
-306 SLEDVNERSDK
+306 LEDVRDRSDK
-317 ASDGFTT
+317 TSDGFTA

-404 FGNLNDADLSDITEN
+404 FGDLNDADLSDITEN

-428 YDAQEQLRA
+428 YDAQDQLRA
-437 VKMLMDQFGVSCD
+437 VKMLMDQFGVSSD

-605 KETLEE
+605 KKTLEE

-645 KLESAMDYVSNNMDH
+645 KLESAMGYVSNNMDH

-723 VAVGA
+723 LAVGA
-728 GIAVYDYYRN
+728 GIAIYDYYRN

-763 KTKWEEAKDAAD
+763 RTKWEEAKDAAD

-1227 VYATAAIGTAD
+1227 AYANAAIGTAD
-1238 RISNRG
+1238 RMSNRG

>member
-155 SFDDVSDSFR
+155 SFDDVSDS
-165 RALSMSNASLKSMRE
+165 
-180 ELKTVTSE
+180 
-188 FNQNDD
+188 
-194 AVEKTAKAQ
+194 
-203 EILRKMQ
+203 
-210 EQSEQKIQALS
+210 
-221 EAVEYQSRKYQE
+221 
-233 AQAAADQAAEAYGY
+233 
-247 ASEEAINARK
+247 
-257 TADDAASA
+257 
-265 TYKYS
+265 
-270 EMLYSAQGEAN
+270 
-281 KLSRELEDISNS
+281 
-293 SDSSADSF
+293 
-301 DDVSD
+301 
-306 SLEDVNERSDK
+306 LEDVRDRSDK
-317 ASDGFTT
+317 ASDGFTA

-404 FGNLNDADLSDITEN
+404 FGDLNDADLSDITEN

-437 VKMLMDQFGVSCD
+437 VKMLMDQFGVSSD

-645 KLESAMDYVSNNMDH
+645 KLESAMDYISNNMDH
-660 IIDTI
+660 IIDAI

-723 VAVGA
+723 LAVGA
-728 GIAVYDYYRN
+728 GIAIYDYYRN

-763 KTKWEEAKDAAD
+763 RTKWEEAKDAAD

-871 KDDALNAY
+871 KDDALNTY
-879 MEAQNNYNSFRTHT
+879 MESQNNYNSFRTHA

-907 LEQSYENLRALGPDP
+907 LERSYENLKALGPDP

-964 MYSEYSTTIA
+964 VYSEYSTTIA

-1020 NNELGNTKTAV
+1020 NNELDNTKTAV

-1077 LSGKLWS
+1077 LGGKLWS
-1084 PMAAAATTGGSTFKA
+1084 PMAAAAATGGSTFKA

-1191 TINDSLPEMQNAGR
+1191 TINDSLPEMHNAGR

-1227 VYATAAIGTAD
+1227 AYANAAIGTAD
-1238 RISNRG
+1238 RMSNRG
-1244 NTQNLNRTANITV
+1244 NAQNLNRTANITV

>member
-145 ISNSSDSSAD
+145 ISN
-155 SFDDVSDSFR
+155 
-165 RALSMSNASLKSMRE
+165 N
-180 ELKTVTSE
+180 
-188 FNQNDD
+188 
-194 AVEKTAKAQ
+194 
-203 EILRKMQ
+203 
-210 EQSEQKIQALS
+210 
-221 EAVEYQSRKYQE
+221 
-233 AQAAADQAAEAYGY
+233 
-247 ASEEAINARK
+247 
-257 TADDAASA
+257 
-265 TYKYS
+265 
-270 EMLYSAQGEAN
+270 
-281 KLSRELEDISNS
+281 

-306 SLEDVNERSDK
+306 SLEDVSERSDK

-404 FGNLNDADLSDITEN
+404 FGDLNDADLSDITEN

-437 VKMLMDQFGVSCD
+437 VKMLMDQFGVSSD

-605 KETLEE
+605 KKTLEE

-665 KKVGEAMKIALAIG
+665 KKVGEAMKIALAVG

-723 VAVGA
+723 LAVGA
-728 GIAVYDYYRN
+728 GIAIYDYYRN

-763 KTKWEEAKDAAD
+763 RTKWEEAKDAAD

-871 KDDALNAY
+871 KDDALNTY
-879 MEAQNNYNSFRTHT
+879 MEAQNNYNSFRTHA
-893 IYTDSG
+893 IYADSG

-907 LEQSYENLRALGPDP
+907 LEKQNARLREYDIADPD
-922 TDDWFGGT
+922 
-930 LWTDFNNV
+930 V
-938 KKELNQL
+938 VRELNQL

-1077 LSGKLWS
+1077 LGGKLWS
-1084 PMAAAATTGGSTFKA
+1084 PMAAAAATGGSTFKA

-1114 ERSQNIAYE
+1114 KRSKNIAYE

-1134 SADGYLNTMEERRR
+1134 SSDGYLNTMEERRR

-1244 NTQNLNRTANITV
+1244 NTQNLNRTANVTV

>member
-132 QGEANKLSRELED
+132 QGEANKLR
-145 ISNSSDSSAD
+145 
-155 SFDDVSDSFR
+155 
-165 RALSMSNASLKSMRE
+165 
-180 ELKTVTSE
+180 
-188 FNQNDD
+188 
-194 AVEKTAKAQ
+194 
-203 EILRKMQ
+203 
-210 EQSEQKIQALS
+210 
-221 EAVEYQSRKYQE
+221 
-233 AQAAADQAAEAYGY
+233 
-247 ASEEAINARK
+247 
-257 TADDAASA
+257 
-265 TYKYS
+265 
-270 EMLYSAQGEAN
+270 
-281 KLSRELEDISNS
+281 RELEDISNS

-306 SLEDVNERSDK
+306 SLEDVSERSDK

-404 FGNLNDADLSDITEN
+404 FGDLNDADLSDITEN

-437 VKMLMDQFGVSCD
+437 VKMLMDQFGVSSD

-455 MIQGSQQGL
+455 IIQGSQQGL

-605 KETLEE
+605 KKTLEE

-660 IIDTI
+660 IIDII

-723 VAVGA
+723 LAVGA
-728 GIAVYDYYRN
+728 GIAIYDYYRN

-879 MEAQNNYNSFRTHT
+879 MEAQNNYNSFRTHA

-1020 NNELGNTKTAV
+1020 NNELDNTKTAV

-1084 PMAAAATTGGSTFKA
+1084 PMAAAAATGGSTFKA

-1108 AFNGLL
+1108 AFQPISDRLWWMGKDLH
-1114 ERSQNIAYE
+1114 
-1123 LYNNAAYAANM
+1123 AAAGYSANM
-1134 SADGYLNTMEERRR
+1134 AAAGWLETMAERRR
-1148 QLEASVSYTASMI
+1148 DFVESVDSIASMI
-1161 SNAFNSALG
+1161 SGSFNSALG

-1191 TINDSLPEMQNAGR
+1191 TINDSLPEMQSAGI

-1227 VYATAAIGTAD
+1227 AYANAAIGTAD
-1238 RISNRG
+1238 RMNNRG
-1244 NTQNLNRTANITV
+1244 NTQNLNRTANVTV

>member
-93 ADQAAEAYGY
+93 ADRAAEAYGY
-103 ASEEAIHARKAADDA
+103 ASEEAINARKAADDA

-145 ISNSSDSSAD
+145 ISD
-155 SFDDVSDSFR
+155 
-165 RALSMSNASLKSMRE
+165 
-180 ELKTVTSE
+180 
-188 FNQNDD
+188 
-194 AVEKTAKAQ
+194 
-203 EILRKMQ
+203 
-210 EQSEQKIQALS
+210 
-221 EAVEYQSRKYQE
+221 
-233 AQAAADQAAEAYGY
+233 
-247 ASEEAINARK
+247 
-257 TADDAASA
+257 
-265 TYKYS
+265 
-270 EMLYSAQGEAN
+270 
-281 KLSRELEDISNS
+281 S

-306 SLEDVNERSDK
+306 SLEDVRERSDK
-317 ASDGFTT
+317 ASDGFTA

-404 FGNLNDADLSDITEN
+404 FGDLNDADLSDITEN

-437 VKMLMDQFGVSCD
+437 VKMLMDQFGVSSD

-455 MIQGSQQGL
+455 IIQGSQQGL

-596 NVNGNITTS
+596 NVNGKITTS

-723 VAVGA
+723 LAVGA
-728 GIAVYDYYRN
+728 GIAIYDYYRN

-763 KTKWEEAKDAAD
+763 RTKWEEAKDAAD

-871 KDDALNAY
+871 KDDALNTY
-879 MEAQNNYNSFRTHT
+879 MESQNNYNSFRTHA

-907 LEQSYENLRALGPDP
+907 LERSYENLKALGPDP

-1020 NNELGNTKTAV
+1020 NNELDNTKTAV

-1077 LSGKLWS
+1077 LGGKLWS
-1084 PMAAAATTGGSTFKA
+1084 PMAAAAATGGSTFKA

-1191 TINDSLPEMQNAGR
+1191 TINDSLPEMHNAGR

-1227 VYATAAIGTAD
+1227 AYANAAIGTAD
-1238 RISNRG
+1238 RMSNRG
-1244 NTQNLNRTANITV
+1244 NAQNLNRTANITV

>member
-145 ISNSSDSSAD
+145 ISN
-155 SFDDVSDSFR
+155 
-165 RALSMSNASLKSMRE
+165 N
-180 ELKTVTSE
+180 
-188 FNQNDD
+188 
-194 AVEKTAKAQ
+194 
-203 EILRKMQ
+203 
-210 EQSEQKIQALS
+210 
-221 EAVEYQSRKYQE
+221 
-233 AQAAADQAAEAYGY
+233 
-247 ASEEAINARK
+247 
-257 TADDAASA
+257 
-265 TYKYS
+265 
-270 EMLYSAQGEAN
+270 
-281 KLSRELEDISNS
+281 

-306 SLEDVNERSDK
+306 SLEDVSERSDK

-404 FGNLNDADLSDITEN
+404 FGDLNDADLSDITEN

-437 VKMLMDQFGVSCD
+437 VKMLMDQFGVSSD

-605 KETLEE
+605 KKTLEE

-665 KKVGEAMKIALAIG
+665 KKVGEAMKIALAVG

-723 VAVGA
+723 LAVGA
-728 GIAVYDYYRN
+728 GIAIYDYYRN

-763 KTKWEEAKDAAD
+763 RTKWEEAKDAAD

-1077 LSGKLWS
+1077 LGGKLWS
-1084 PMAAAATTGGSTFKA
+1084 PMAAAAATGGSTFKA

-1114 ERSQNIAYE
+1114 DRSQNIAYE

-1191 TINDSLPEMQNAGR
+1191 TINDSLPEMHNAGR

-1227 VYATAAIGTAD
+1227 AYANAAIGTAD
-1238 RISNRG
+1238 RMSNRG
-1244 NTQNLNRTANITV
+1244 NAQNLNRTANITV